1 MNSSK
6 EFYYLTIYAF
16 VVSDDV
22 TLVNAT
28 RPKHAIRELTVH
40 PIKQSKRSQAASLNY
55 ISRSSNPLYVI
66 NISDV
71 SLDGVQLADIT
82 MEMSPN

>member
-6 EFYYLTIYAF
+6 EFFYLTIYTF
-16 VVSDDV
+16 VVNDEDS
-22 TLVNAT
+22 LINAT
-28 RPKHAIRELTVH
+28 RPKHAIRELTIH
-40 PIKQSKRSQAASLNY
+40 PIKQAKRAQAGSLSY